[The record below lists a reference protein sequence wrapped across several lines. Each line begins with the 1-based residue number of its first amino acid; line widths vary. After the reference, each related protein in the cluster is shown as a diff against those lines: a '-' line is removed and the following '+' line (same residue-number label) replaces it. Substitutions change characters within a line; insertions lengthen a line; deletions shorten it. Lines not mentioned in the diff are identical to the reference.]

1 MEYFT
6 IYLVVMNLITLT
18 LYGMDKR
25 RAQKR
30 QWRISENV
38 LIGCALIGGSLGAL
52 LGVRVFHHKTKHK
65 KFTMGIPLILVL
77 QIGVWYYVPQLMGIL
92 SFGF

>member
-52 LGVRVFHHKTKHK
+52 LGVRVFHHKTKH
-65 KFTMGIPLILVL
+65 FSFVIGIPFLCLCQLLLFLLIRKH
-77 QIGVWYYVPQLMGIL
+77 I
-92 SFGF
+92 